1 MDDDIAAIDQ
11 DPVAGLQSFGAGR
24 RIAVLERRDDAL
36 RQRSDMDVGAAGGD
50 NHDIR
55 EGGFAVQVDGD
66 DVLAF

>member
-1 MDDDIAAIDQ
+1 MDDYVAAIDQ

-24 RIAVLERRDDAL
+24 HIGVLERRDDAL
-36 RQRSDMDVGAAGGD
+36 RQRSNMNVGAARGD